1 MARVFAVGGTGF
13 VGSHAVRACVRA
25 GHEVWVASEGLR
37 PGLLDDVADRVRF
50 VPGNLLHW
58 PELLEGLTA
67 SRPEV
72 VVSCAAFG
80 AGDAGLLA
88 SASRHP
94 ARAVEVNVGG
104 FTNLLEAMRLFGVP
118 RLVWTSSSVVFGPAT
133 AYPAA
138 PLDEEA
144 PSAPTTVYG
153 GTKAMAECLARH
165 YRREYRL
172 ESAALRLPLVY
183 GPGRWYVGQ
192 ASALHALFTAAARR
206 QPAVVAAPPEPA
218 DLLYAPDAGRAVEAC
233 VSART
238 LPHDRYHV
246 VGHRSSLADLAR
258 ALKEADPD
266 VDVRVEAAPRGAAEA
281 SGLRPERGGAARGA
295 EPGFTPGGAEGGREP
310 LMEPS
315 PGGPGLP
322 AMSTARIERDLGF
335 RPEYDARRA
344 AADFLRWLRA
354 QG

>member
-1 MARVFAVGGTGF
+1 MPRLFVIGGTGF

-25 GHEVWVASEGLR
+25 SHDVWVASEGLR
-37 PGLLDDVADRVRF
+37 PGLLDDVAEQIHL
-50 VPGNLLHW
+50 VPGNLLAW

-80 AGDAGLLA
+80 AGDAGLLV

-94 ARAVEVNVGG
+94 ARAVEVNVLG
-104 FTNLLEAMRLFGVP
+104 FTNLLEAMRLLEVP
-118 RLVWTSSSVVFGPAT
+118 RLVWTSSSVVFGPANS
-133 AYPAA
+133 YGDA
-138 PLDEEA
+138 PVDEEA

-153 GTKAMAECLARH
+153 ATKAAAEFLARH
-165 YRREYRL
+165 YRRELGL

-192 ASALHALFTAAARR
+192 ATALHRLFDAAASRE
-206 QPAVVAAPPEPA
+206 AATITAPPEPA
-218 DLLYAPDAGRAVEAC
+218 DLLYAPDAGRAIEAC

-246 VGHRSSLADLAR
+246 VGHRSSLADLAW
-258 ALKEADPD
+258 ALTEADPEA
-266 VDVRVEAAPRGAAEA
+266 DVRVDRGPA
-281 SGLRPERGGAARGA
+281 
-295 EPGFTPGGAEGGREP
+295 T
-310 LMEPS
+310 
-315 PGGPGLP
+315 PGLP
-322 AMSTARIERDLGF
+322 AMSTRRIERDLGF

-344 AADFLRWLRA
+344 ARDYLAWLRA
-354 QG
+354 QRKDEAR